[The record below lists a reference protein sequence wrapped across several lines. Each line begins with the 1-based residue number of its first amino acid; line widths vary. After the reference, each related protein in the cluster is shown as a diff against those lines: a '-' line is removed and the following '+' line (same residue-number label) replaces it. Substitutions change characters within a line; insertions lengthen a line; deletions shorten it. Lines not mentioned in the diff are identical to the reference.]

1 MAIAQVNWEVEAS
14 ATISAEAAE
23 QTALWHLAE
32 SRSDCGTAALSVDN
46 F

>member
-14 ATISAEAAE
+14 ATISAEAAK
-23 QTALWHLAE
+23 QTALWRRAE
-32 SRSDCGTAALSVDN
+32 SGSDCRTAAFSVDN